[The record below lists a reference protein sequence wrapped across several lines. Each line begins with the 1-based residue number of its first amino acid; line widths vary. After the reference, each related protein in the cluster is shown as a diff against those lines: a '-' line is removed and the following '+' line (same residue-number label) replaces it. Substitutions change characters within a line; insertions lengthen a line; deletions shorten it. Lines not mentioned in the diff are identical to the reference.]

1 MCFFS
6 SYDYEEKVHA
16 HWQET
21 GILDKMNARKKVGY
35 DMIFIPIKGSN
46 FACYIAFPFAIET
59 NIFRIKLIQCKI
71 LF

>member
-16 HWQET
+16 HWQKT

-35 DMIFIPIKGSN
+35 DMIFISN
-46 FACYIAFPFAIET
+46 FVCHIAL
-59 NIFRIKLIQCKI
+59 KLKPHSHQQNM
-71 LF
+71 FN